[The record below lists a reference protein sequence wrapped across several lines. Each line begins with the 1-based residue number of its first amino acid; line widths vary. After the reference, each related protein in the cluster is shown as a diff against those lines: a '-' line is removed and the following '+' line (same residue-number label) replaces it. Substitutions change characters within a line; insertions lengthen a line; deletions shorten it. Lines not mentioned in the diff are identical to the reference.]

1 MNVIIEW
8 NNVFLE
14 TIREIG
20 GAPCP
25 IARAGAMMHIAMYD
39 VINIFEPTPTY
50 QSYLSGLPTAVPG
63 TLAEAAAVFA
73 AHQVLCKVYPNQIN
87 EFDSALNASL
97 EQLGAVPGRS
107 EEMLGRAVADLIIA
121 QRTGDGSEL
130 PPRYQLGNN
139 PGDWRPTG
147 RRSCYAA
154 MACCQTFQ
162 HPPW

>member
-63 TLAEAAAVFA
+63 TLAEVAAVFA

-87 EFDSALNASL
+87 DFDSALNASL
-97 EQLGAVPGRS
+97 EQLGVAPG
-107 EEMLGRAVADLIIA
+107 
-121 QRTGDGSEL
+121 GSE
-130 PPRYQLGNN
+130 
-139 PGDWRPTG
+139 
-147 RRSCYAA
+147 
-154 MACCQTFQ
+154 
-162 HPPW
+162 